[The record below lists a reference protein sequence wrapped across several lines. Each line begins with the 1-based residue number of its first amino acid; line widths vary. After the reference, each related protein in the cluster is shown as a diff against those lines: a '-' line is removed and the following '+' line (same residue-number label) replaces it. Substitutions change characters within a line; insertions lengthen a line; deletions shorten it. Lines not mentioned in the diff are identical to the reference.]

1 MDKARGGYQ
10 ATHLSLLNGRL
21 FQHLLAQEPEA
32 LYTGDQGK
40 ILHCLWLHDGRG
52 TATDIA
58 IHTGLANNT
67 LTSMLKRLEE
77 QGLIVPQPC
86 PNDKR
91 KKFWHLTD
99 KGWGQEVIGKRVSE
113 RLARIFYKGFSP
125 EEMAAFEGYQRRI
138 LDNLRHC
145 LDRKDKDCE
154 DLPDVDEIS

>member
-1 MDKARGGYQ
+1 MTKEQGGYR
-10 ATHLSLLNGRL
+10 ATHISLLNGRL

-32 LYTGDQGK
+32 LYTGEQGK
-40 ILHCLWLHDGRG
+40 ILHCLWLHGGRG

-77 QGLIVPQPC
+77 QGLIVQQPC

-91 KKFWHLTD
+91 KKIWHLTD

-113 RLARIFYKGFSP
+113 RLSKVFYEGFS
-125 EEMAAFEGYQRRI
+125 EEEIAAFESYQERILANLKANLQRRKI
-138 LDNLRHC
+138 
-145 LDRKDKDCE
+145 
-154 DLPDVDEIS
+154 DEADEGC

>member
-1 MDKARGGYQ
+1 MTKEQGGYR
-10 ATHLSLLNGRL
+10 ATHISLLNGRL

-32 LYTGDQGK
+32 LYTGEQGK
-40 ILHCLWLHDGRG
+40 ILHCLWLHGGRG

-91 KKFWHLTD
+91 KKIWHLTD

-113 RLARIFYKGFSP
+113 CLSIIFYEGFS
-125 EEMAAFEGYQRRI
+125 EEEVTTFISYQKRI
-138 LDNLRHC
+138 LDNLRRG
-145 LDRKDKDCE
+145 LDRKDKDDE
-154 DLPDVDEIS
+154 EVAHVD